1 MFNFLVLLLG
11 WIARCFG
18 AFLVVLIDSRGYPGV
33 AWGILVAYFILAL
46 LGRIDLWPGFRLPIL
61 GRPLPEA
68 GHLRGTVMASAKAI
82 RRAVR
87 QRGLKSTIVLGE
99 VPIPTELEVQN
110 ILLAGSPG
118 TGKSVAIVT
127 ALGSLRRRGDQLVV
141 ADIGGYYT
149 ARLLRS
155 DDVIL
160 NPLDVRAVPWSP
172 LADIQSPWDAETIA
186 RSIIPEAHG
195 DGGDWRH
202 YARVVLG
209 SVLQQLWTD
218 GGSNGQL
225 QHLACNASMEEL
237 RKAVAG
243 LPAEALC
250 AAENA
255 KMFANIHG
263 ILASHVGSLKYLH
276 PDAGRD
282 GFSLRRWVR
291 EGGTGAAFWN
301 VREDQLALLRPLI
314 AAMLDTVAVEVLSLP
329 PSWDR
334 RLWLVLDELHSYGRI
349 GSLETYLTKGRKA
362 GGCAIVGLQ
371 ALSQLRSI
379 YGEHEAQTLLTCLG
393 TWLVLRAADADT
405 AEYLSRALGETEL
418 RRIVGTGGSSD
429 TGTHDGWQEQIV
441 RDRLV
446 MASELQRLPK
456 LCGYLA
462 LAGDFPIAPIKLALP
477 KDPPAV
483 AEAFVSR
490 PLPDP
495 SIPEPATPSRT
506 SPPPSS
512 ERFAL

>member
-1 MFNFLVLLLG
+1 MNPKVFLLGWVTRIAGSFLVLE
-11 WIARCFG
+11 
-18 AFLVVLIDSRGYPGV
+18 
-33 AWGILVAYFILAL
+33 LVAHGDHTLAWSLLAGYYILAFG
-46 LGRIDLWPGFRLPIL
+46 GRLDLWPGFRVDLL
-61 GRPLPEA
+61 HRRRPEA
-68 GHLRGTVMASAKAI
+68 DHLRGGLMLTAGAL
-82 RRAVR
+82 RRVIR
-87 QRGLKSTIVLGE
+87 QRRLDSILVLGG
-99 VPIPTELEVQN
+99 VPIPNELEVQN
-110 ILLAGSPG
+110 LLLAGAPG
-118 TGKSVAIVT
+118 SGKSVAIAT
-127 ALGSLRRRGDQLVV
+127 ALDSLRRRGDQLVV

-149 ARLLRS
+149 GRLLHP

-160 NPLDVRAVPWSP
+160 SPLDVRAVAWSP
-172 LADIQSPWDAETIA
+172 LAEMESPWDAETLA
-186 RSIIPEAHG
+186 RSLVPEEHG
-195 DGGDWRH
+195 DHGDWRH

-209 SVLQQLWTD
+209 SVLQRLWTD
-218 GGSNGQL
+218 GGNNGQL

-263 ILASHVGSLKYLH
+263 ILASHAGSLKYLH

-314 AAMLDTVAVEVLSLP
+314 AAMLDAVAVEVLSLP
-329 PSWDR
+329 PSRDR

-349 GSLETYLTKGRKA
+349 GSLETFLTKGRKA

-371 ALSQLRSI
+371 SLSQLRSV
-379 YGEHEAQTLLTCLG
+379 YGEHGAQTLLNCLG
-393 TWLVLRAADADT
+393 TWLVLRSADAET
-405 AEYLSRALGETEL
+405 AEYLSRALGEAEL

-429 TGTHDGWQEQIV
+429 TGTHDGWQEQVV

-483 AEAFVSR
+483 PEAFVPR
-490 PLPDP
+490 PLPNP
-495 SIPEPATPSRT
+495 AIQEPAAPSRK
-506 SPPPSS
+506 SLPPSS

>member
-1 MFNFLVLLLG
+1 MDALKRSLSWISRIVGAILVLE
-11 WIARCFG
+11 
-18 AFLVVLIDSRGYPGV
+18 
-33 AWGILVAYFILAL
+33 LVAHGDHALAWSLLAGYYILAFG
-46 LGRIDLWPGFRLPIL
+46 GRLDLWPGFRVDLL
-61 GRPLPEA
+61 HRRRPDAE
-68 GHLRGTVMASAKAI
+68 HLRGGLMVTAGVL
-82 RRAVR
+82 RRSIR
-87 QRGLKSTIVLGE
+87 QRRLASTIALGS

-110 ILLAGSPG
+110 VLLAGSPG
-118 TGKSVAIVT
+118 TGKSVAIST
-127 ALGSLRRRGDQLVV
+127 ALDSLRRRGDQLVV
-141 ADIGGYYT
+141 ADIGGYYIS
-149 ARLLRS
+149 RFLRPG
-155 DDVIL
+155 DVIL
-160 NPLDVRAVPWSP
+160 NPLDVRAVAWSP
-172 LADIQSPWDAETIA
+172 LAEMQSPWDAETLA
-186 RSIIPEAHG
+186 RSLVPEEHG
-195 DGGDWRH
+195 DRGDWRH

-209 SVLQQLWTD
+209 SVLQRLWTD

-225 QHLACNASMEEL
+225 QHLACNTSSDEL

-255 KMFANIHG
+255 RMFANIHG
-263 ILASHVGSLKYLH
+263 ILGSHVGSLQFLQ
-276 PDAGRD
+276 PDVGRD
-282 GFSLRRWVR
+282 GFSLRSWVR

-314 AAMLDTVAVEVLSLP
+314 ATMFDTLAVEVLSLP
-329 PSWDR
+329 PSRDR

-362 GGCAIVGLQ
+362 GGRAIVGLQ
-371 ALSQLRSI
+371 ALSQLRSV

-405 AEYLSRALGETEL
+405 AEYLSRALGEAEL

-429 TGTHDGWQEQIV
+429 TGTHDGWQEQVV

-446 MASELQRLPK
+446 MGSELQRLPK

-483 AEAFVSR
+483 ADAFVPR
-490 PLPDP
+490 PLLDP
-495 SIPEPATPSRT
+495 SIPEPTTQFPT
-506 SPPPSS
+506 PPPPS